1 MPSIV
6 FLIALNVVLVLFWSF
21 CCCYCCFAILR
32 FGLKGLCLLG
42 RCTLPLDLC
51 PQSFLNV
58 LFTSRISAQFLKIV
72 YVNVL
77 DHFSVFS
84 WSSLS
89 FFKMLAF
96 NSLSQSSILVTTQSV
111 SGSFLFWPLYEI
123 MFPECFWYLLVGN
136 EELGIYLS
144 LPNLFAYLFRNSK
157 QAAYF
162 LWTCSHFHPFSTR

>member
-89 FFKMLAF
+89 FLKRAVL
-96 NSLSQSSILVTTQSV
+96 NSSSESFLILVIMWSV
-111 SGSFLFWPLYEI
+111 SGDSFLKLFYYSYVHTRLGSFLPPPPPLPLPPTLPPPAPPYPLDTRQKL
-123 MFPECFWYLLVGN
+123 FCPYL
-136 EELGIYLS
+136 
-144 LPNLFAYLFRNSK
+144 
-157 QAAYF
+157 
-162 LWTCSHFHPFSTR
+162 